1 MSTSLRPSAPL
12 AALPSSNL
20 AASTPHP
27 RNGNATASPALTM
40 LPTLSLDNALKR
52 TTDDQGRQRDGAGA
66 PDNNTSSAHRRSL
79 IGVRGSVLPEK
90 KGGLPKTGHIG
101 VCYHQ
106 NVYVFGG
113 VNSKGQFSNH
123 VFCYEKRTLQ
133 WREIRGVGVVPRGR
147 ANHAAVLIGNKI
159 YIHGGHRHLEVFD
172 DFFAY
177 EIETG
182 RWEKIGCER
191 SQGPGPIFLHSMV
204 YIPPLDSLLVLGG
217 IHQREQNNCL
227 GHLFD
232 VRNRVWTGVPPPS
245 SVDAQHLQMVT
256 AAYHVPSA
264 VVVVLGLMDAD
275 VMQEGAVTTP
285 HVHVFQPATFVW
297 RRVDTSTAPMSPL
310 PFRMEAMW
318 ESLLHFLIPG
328 GGGVYDP
335 LLENWMFPLPSTET
349 DSVGDDGAV
358 DQSPSTPGFG
368 LPPLPLNKYGFLVL
382 DLRSMSWSLVPCNLS
397 RKLVAEL
404 NAVNRVTREKMERLV
419 LRNNA
424 AAAAIALSGN
434 SSQSKS
440 AVQQPADS
448 GALLGISSASLTHGP
463 SGVASR
469 HSSVFRHQSSQWPRN
484 ESSSTN
490 VPWPRATGSRAAMA
504 SGSNDGKMAA
514 LLSSSRYR
522 RLFFFDDAPEFM
534 RKYTLVVV
542 RDEPTK
548 SGKLR
553 PLQYVVLHGGLTEP
567 MDYAMLM
574 FAPILTRP
582 HSNAATPTGRAGLM
596 ARSNSLRGRAA
607 ASVGSRRG
615 SAYTQSRSEEDG
627 GYEDDSFDDVTSL
640 LSSGTLIAAYSTQSN
655 HRRTAPHT
663 PLRDAEALAHLRGG
677 RYSDDDEYDTNVHE
691 RMDNGGAA
699 HKSFLL
705 PTLQSG
711 RTRRNYYRFALQF
724 TPGNSIQKESLLPYA
739 NIPVAVLQT
748 PKDVQKWS
756 RNYYTDQRRWLSE
769 RIKEAM
775 IEDRKL
781 RRLRQL
787 NKAQVATASG
797 AQGNA
802 AWAGSA
808 GRDDSS
814 NSESEFMDGLYLAET
829 FIGDPRTHGGAKVSS
844 LLAYEDQLALD
855 AADAALTQ
863 AGAPKRRLRD
873 FFEQHGLDAFEEADI
888 QQQHERM
895 QLRTALGGRGAK
907 HDRRRKDARLKERA
921 VVAEGANA
929 KAAKRSET
937 SPLVKKSSVSDGSMP
952 LASEVQMTDSGFERL
967 RMKGWQD
974 VGRERMAAAVLH
986 GSFINGLAGGT
997 TGSELDF
1004 RKLAAYALLRRA
1016 IARLRADGNP
1026 YEMRRRRAQLRWRYL
1041 RTLVCTG
1048 EAAYLL
1054 YLASQAEFKMRGIM
1068 VTGTQGLML
1077 APELHFLSP
1086 LQAYRVPCK
1095 PVPYNVAAA
1104 SAPAPASSSRFA
1116 QVTASGMVVYHS
1128 LK

>member
-1 MSTSLRPSAPL
+1 M
-12 AALPSSNL
+12 
-20 AASTPHP
+20 
-27 RNGNATASPALTM
+27 NGSFTASPALTM
-40 LPTLSLDNALKR
+40 LPTLSTDHPLKR
-52 TTDDQGRQRDGAGA
+52 TADDQGRQRDGAGA
-66 PDNNTSSAHRRSL
+66 GTPDNNTPSAHRRSL

-90 KGGLPKTGHIG
+90 KGGLPKTGHVG

-172 DFFAY
+172 DLFAY

-217 IHQREQNNCL
+217 IHQREQNSCL
-227 GHLFD
+227 GHLLD

-245 SVDAQHLQMVT
+245 SVDAQHLQLVT
-256 AAYHVPSA
+256 AAYYAPSA

-275 VMQEGAVTTP
+275 VMKEDAVPTP

-318 ESLLHFLIPG
+318 ESLLHLLIPG
-328 GGGVYDP
+328 GGGAYDP
-335 LLENWMFPLPSTET
+335 LLESWMFPLPSTET
-349 DSVGDDGAV
+349 DSPVDDSSV
-358 DQSPSTPGFG
+358 DQGLSTPGLG

-382 DLRSMSWSLVPCNLS
+382 DLRSMSWSLVSCNLS

-424 AAAAIALSGN
+424 ATASIALSGN

-440 AVQQPADS
+440 AAQQPADS
-448 GALLGISSASLTHGP
+448 GALLGMSSASLTYGP
-463 SGVASR
+463 SGAASR
-469 HSSVFRHQSSQWPRN
+469 HSSVFRLQPLQWPRN
-484 ESSSTN
+484 DSSSTN
-490 VPWPRATGSRAAMA
+490 VLWPRASGSRPAMA
-504 SGSNDGKMAA
+504 SGSNEAKMAA

-522 RLFFFDDAPEFM
+522 RLFFLDDAPEFM

-567 MDYAMLM
+567 TDYAMLM
-574 FAPILTRP
+574 FAPMLTR
-582 HSNAATPTGRAGLM
+582 SNSNRATPTRGAGLM
-596 ARSNSLRGRAA
+596 ARSNSFRRRST

-615 SAYTQSRSEEDG
+615 SAYTQSHGGEDD
-627 GYEDDSFDDVTSL
+627 GYGDDSFDDVASL
-640 LSSGTLIAAYSTQSN
+640 VSSGTLIGAYSTQRN
-655 HRRTAPHT
+655 YRRTAPHA
-663 PLRDAEALAHLRGG
+663 PLSDAEALVRSRGG
-677 RYSDDDEYDTNVHE
+677 RYSDDDESDTDVE
-691 RMDNGGAA
+691 KRMNNGGAA
-699 HKSFLL
+699 HNSFLL
-705 PTLQSG
+705 PTLRSG
-711 RTRRNYYRFALQF
+711 RTRHNYYRFALQF

-769 RIKEAM
+769 RMKEAL

-787 NKAQVATASG
+787 SKAQVASSFG

-802 AWAGSA
+802 TRAGSA
-808 GRDDSS
+808 GCDDSS
-814 NSESEFMDGLYLAET
+814 SSESEFLNDGLYLAET
-829 FIGDPRTHGGAKVSS
+829 FIGDPRTHGGAKLSS
-844 LLAYEDQLALD
+844 LHAYENRLALD

-863 AGAPKRRLRD
+863 EEAPKRRLRD
-873 FFEQHGLDAFEEADI
+873 FFEEHGFDVFEEADM
-888 QQQHERM
+888 QQLHERM
-895 QLRTALGGRGAK
+895 QLRTALGGKGAK
-907 HDRRRKDARLKERA
+907 QDRRRKDPRLQERA
-921 VVAEGANA
+921 VVAEGASA

-937 SPLVKKSSVSDGSMP
+937 SPLVQKSPVSDGFMP
-952 LASEVQMTDSGFERL
+952 LASEVQIADSGFERL

-974 VGRERMAAAVLH
+974 VGRERIASAVLH
-986 GSFINGLAGGT
+986 DSFISGLTGGT
-997 TGSELDF
+997 TGDELDF

-1016 IARLRADGNP
+1016 VARLRADGNP
-1026 YEMRRRRAQLRWRYL
+1026 HEMRWRLAQLRWRYL

-1054 YLASQAEFKMRGIM
+1054 YLASQADFRMKGIM

-1104 SAPAPASSSRFA
+1104 SAPPPASSSRFA
-1116 QVTASGMVVYHS
+1116 QVTASGMVVYNS